1 MRLSELDFETFKK
14 VVAGN
19 HDLQNAVYEYEMDNA
34 NFWVSEYLRN
44 IPSAADYSI
53 SDYGYSYID
62 LSKVSAEDIR
72 DYYRELNSTYG
83 LFDGIKYNDTL
94 NMIDN
99 LVTFEAKLEEDITSE
114 EEETFEKL
122 SGGIREI
129 IQDRLRDILLS
140 EYNIPEEDQIRD
152 VWEAEAL
159 HYIDYDPDA
168 EEVTET
174 IIKHYK

>member
-19 HDLQNAVYEYEMDNA
+19 HDLQNKVYEYEMDCA
-34 NFWVSEYLRN
+34 NFWISEYLSN
-44 IPSAADYSI
+44 IPSAARYEI

-62 LSKVSAEDIR
+62 LSRVSAEDIS
-72 DYYRELNSTYG
+72 DYYRELNTTYG

-99 LVTFEAKLEEDITSE
+99 LVVFEAKLEEDITSE

-140 EYNIPEEDQIRD
+140 EYDIPEEDQLRD

-159 HYIDYDPDA
+159 HYIDYDPDT

-174 IIKHYK
+174 IIKHYR